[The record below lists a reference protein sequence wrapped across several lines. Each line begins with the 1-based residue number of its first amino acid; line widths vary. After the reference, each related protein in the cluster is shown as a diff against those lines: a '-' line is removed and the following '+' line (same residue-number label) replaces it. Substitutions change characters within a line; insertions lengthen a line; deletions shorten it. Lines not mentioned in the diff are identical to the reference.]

1 MLVYTSLFII
11 DLPAKIVVFH
21 SYVSLPIYPL
31 KMVIF
36 NSYVN
41 VYQEGSSFDPSPAF
55 GFDRPASI
63 CAPSLILVAMAT
75 AKGMPLLEDE
85 APRASHLCEA
95 SCETVQF
102 FWPEISVVNR

>member
-11 DLPAKIVVFH
+11 DSPAKIVVFH

-75 AKGMPLLEDE
+75 AKGCRCWKMKRPG
-85 APRASHLCEA
+85 PRIFARPVARQCS
-95 SCETVQF
+95 F
-102 FWPEISVVNR
+102 FGPKYQL